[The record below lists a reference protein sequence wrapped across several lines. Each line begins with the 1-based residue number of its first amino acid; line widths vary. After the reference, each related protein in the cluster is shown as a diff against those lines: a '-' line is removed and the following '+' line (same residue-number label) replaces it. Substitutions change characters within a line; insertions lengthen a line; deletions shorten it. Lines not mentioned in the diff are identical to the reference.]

1 MATEEDK
8 VNTGALI
15 TLVGVSTFAMIA
27 VTLAVTAIARDEM
40 GQAQEAKEGSGAT
53 QYHDMRGAQLASLS
67 NGVTIE
73 QSMQNVVQGLARDP
87 GSATPPIPVT
97 TATAAPSDGS
107 AAAGGAPAGGAPG
120 TAAPA
125 AGGASAGGA
134 PAVPAP
140 AGKAPAAGEKVPAA
154 AEKAGAA
161 PKAKPVVPAAPAA
174 APVAPKPA
182 SGQPTPA
189 APATPAPATPAPAT
203 PPHG

>member
-53 QYHDMRGAQLASLS
+53 QYHDMRSAQLASLS

-97 TATAAPSDGS
+97 TATAAPAANDGA
-107 AAAGGAPAGGAPG
+107 AAAGGAPAGGAPA
-120 TAAPA
+120 TASPVPGRPA
-125 AGGASAGGA
+125 AGGA
-134 PAVPAP
+134 PAAPAP
-140 AGKAPAAGEKVPAA
+140 AEKAPAAGKPGAPAPAKAKAA
-154 AEKAGAA
+154 A
-161 PKAKPVVPAAPAA
+161 PAAPAA

-189 APATPAPATPAPAT
+189 APATPAPATP
-203 PPHG
+203 PHG

>member
-53 QYHDMRGAQLASLS
+53 QYHDLRGAQLASLG

-97 TATAAPSDGS
+97 TATAAPASADGS
-107 AAAGGAPAGGAPG
+107 AAAGGAPAK
-120 TAAPA
+120 AAPA
-125 AGGASAGGA
+125 AGGA
-134 PAVPAP
+134 PAVPSP
-140 AGKAPAAGEKVPAA
+140 ADKAPAA
-154 AEKAGAA
+154 AEKPSAAGAGKAVGAA
-161 PKAKPVVPAAPAA
+161 PKANPAAPAA
-174 APVAPKPA
+174 TPVAPKPA

-189 APATPAPATPAPAT
+189 APATPAPATP
-203 PPHG
+203 PHG

>member
-97 TATAAPSDGS
+97 TATAAPAANDGA
-107 AAAGGAPAGGAPG
+107 AAAGGAPAGGAPA
-120 TAAPA
+120 TASPAAGRPA
-125 AGGASAGGA
+125 AGGA
-134 PAVPAP
+134 PAAPAP
-140 AGKAPAAGEKVPAA
+140 AEKAPAAEKPGAPAPAKAKAA
-154 AEKAGAA
+154 A
-161 PKAKPVVPAAPAA
+161 PAAPAA

-189 APATPAPATPAPAT
+189 APATPAPATP
-203 PPHG
+203 PHG